1 MAELNRRD
9 KCEGC
14 EKLRRGQDT
23 CCPAQLARSGLWLR
37 YECAYARPCVGVCV
51 LCVGVCVVS
60 TKVPSAEL
68 PDILTIVVVAAE
80 TQPTASVPPNQEYS
94 TLRHV
99 DFDVLAIYVHSYGRE
114 REVGQ
119 GSNE

>member
-1 MAELNRRD
+1 M
-9 KCEGC
+9 
-14 EKLRRGQDT
+14 
-23 CCPAQLARSGLWLR
+23 
-37 YECAYARPCVGVCV
+37 CVYTVCV
-51 LCVGVCVVS
+51 CGCVLS

-80 TQPTASVPPNQEYS
+80 TQPTASVPPNQEYF

-99 DFDVLAIYVHSYGRE
+99 DFDVLAVYVHSYGRGE
-114 REVGQ
+114 GGQ